1 MTREEPEPV
10 FDKTMDVIINGERV
24 VRLIDYYSTVS
35 GLTYPVLNDGEECV
49 WTVGSK
55 TPTIVKV
62 R

>member
-1 MTREEPEPV
+1 MQTV
-10 FDKTMDVIINGERV
+10 FDNSMEVIIDGERV

-35 GLTYPVLNDGEECV
+35 GLTYPVLNEGEECI

-55 TPTIVKV
+55 TPTIVKL